1 MAGFLIF
8 DVESIPDGNFL
19 SRCKY
24 PADGLSAVKAIQRAE
39 HEAKADSNGR
49 SDFIPLT
56 YQIPVACAIARTDE
70 NLILTSLRVYT
81 GDADKIVDAFWRQY
95 AKTDV
100 TLVSFNGRTFDLPL
114 LELMAFKHGFTLP
127 HSYWGK
133 YGPRNRFSD
142 AHLDL
147 MELIGNFGASK
158 VVGGLDAL
166 AKLLDRPG
174 KTISNGVKC
183 DGQSVQKL
191 YAEGKILQIRD
202 YCARD
207 VLDTYAV
214 LLRTR
219 VMMGQL
225 TLEQESALI
234 TQADEISITP

>member
-24 PADGLSAVKAIQRAE
+24 PGENLSASKAIQRAE

-49 SDFIPLT
+49 TDFIPLT
-56 YQIPVACAIARTDE
+56 YQVPVACGIARTDE
-70 NLILTSLRVYT
+70 NFNLINLRVYT
-81 GDADKIVDAFWRQY
+81 GDTDKIVDAFWRQY
-95 AKTDV
+95 GKTDV

-114 LELMAFKHGFTLP
+114 LELMAFKFGFTLP
-127 HSYWGK
+127 RAYWGK

-147 MELIGNFGASK
+147 MEFIGNFGASK
-158 VVGGLDAL
+158 VIGGLDAL
-166 AKLLDRPG
+166 AKFLGRTG
-174 KTISNGVKC
+174 KTVVEGVKC

-191 YAEGKILQIRD
+191 YAEGKIDAIKD

-219 VMMGQL
+219 VMTGQMTPDEETSL
-225 TLEQESALI
+225 IARSLEV
-234 TQADEISITP
+234 SITP